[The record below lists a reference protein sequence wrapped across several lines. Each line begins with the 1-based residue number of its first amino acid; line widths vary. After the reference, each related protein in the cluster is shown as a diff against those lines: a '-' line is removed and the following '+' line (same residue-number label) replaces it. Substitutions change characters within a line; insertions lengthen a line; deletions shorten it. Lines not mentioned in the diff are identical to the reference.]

1 MATPALA
8 RTAVESLLRERRLD
22 RTLTT
27 SAPLVSREIA
37 TLPTGVSALDAQVGG
52 GWPKGQWSEIV
63 GPRSSGRSWTLAQ
76 GMAQATQ
83 RGELVALI
91 DAFDTWDPTAVAA
104 CEPDWSRWLW
114 VRGTSMA
121 AGAPA
126 SAAGEKTLATQAVD
140 RAVKAAAML
149 LQAGGFA
156 LVVLD
161 LAEAPQAVVRALP
174 FTTWLRL
181 QRMLEG
187 HDTVGVLLASEPT
200 ARSADGVSV
209 QLSGAEAWWSGSD
222 DRSRYLAGCDVRGR
236 VAQARRPTRAEERFS
251 LTTPVR
257 RAG

>member
-1 MATPALA
+1 MAASALA
-8 RTAVESLLRERRLD
+8 RSTVESLLRERRLD

-37 TLPTGVSALDAQVGG
+37 TMPSGVPSLDVRLGG
-52 GWPKGQWSEIV
+52 GWPKGQWSEVV

-76 GMAQATQ
+76 AMAQATQ

-104 CEPDWSRWLW
+104 CAPEWGRWLW
-114 VRGTSMA
+114 VRGLSMA
-121 AGAPA
+121 AGGPA

-140 RAVKAAAML
+140 RALKAAAML

-156 LVVLD
+156 MVGLD
-161 LAEAPQAVVRALP
+161 LSEAPQAVIRALP

-187 HDTVGVLLASEPT
+187 HDTVGVLLAAEPT
-200 ARSADGVSV
+200 ARSAEGVSV
-209 QLSGAEAWWSGSD
+209 QLHAAEACWSGSD

-236 VAQARRPTRAEERFS
+236 VAHARRALRSDDGFT
-251 LTTPVR
+251 LTTPMR